1 MITIFTNIL
10 KFLTDPKNTRMLM
23 LGAIVVFLL
32 LFLQQCGATRA
43 AKAETELQ
51 KQETVRVSNNYEAAM
66 DTIEQ
71 GKVDENTWRA
81 EKAGYQLTL
90 KEAEEK
96 YADVLDDLQDEKNKP
111 PKVVI
116 KTVFKNKE
124 DIDNVTINSTDLDSN
139 GNGMLTFADTAQFDS
154 TNYRYLGGRIPYK
167 FVFDVI
173 DSTYKMI
180 PDFGTFELEQGMNLN
195 VGLFQ
200 DDKTKKISIVATT
213 DYPGITF
220 TKLEGADIMAD
231 KSKENRKLL
240 RQMRKPWG
248 LGINIGYGFV
258 VDYAS
263 GTMATGPF
271 VGIGLSYTPKFLQWG
286 R

>member
-1 MITIFTNIL
+1 
-10 KFLTDPKNTRMLM
+10 M
-23 LGAIVVFLL
+23 LGVIVIVLL

-51 KQETVRVSNNYEAAM
+51 KEEVTRVTNNYEAAM

-81 EKAGYQLTL
+81 EKAGMELTL
-90 KEAEEK
+90 DEAKEK
-96 YADVLDDLQDEKNKP
+96 YADVLKDLKIEKNKP
-111 PKVVI
+111 PKVI
-116 KTVFKNKE
+116 IETVFKNRE
-124 DIDNVTINSTDLDSN
+124 DINNVTINSTDLDSN
-139 GNGMLTFADTAQFDS
+139 GNGLLTFSDTALFDTTH
-154 TNYRYLGGRIPYK
+154 TNYRYLDGNIPYK
-167 FVFDVI
+167 FVFDEI

-180 PDFGTFELEQGMNLN
+180 PDFGSFKLEQGMNLN

-200 DDKTKKISIVATT
+200 DKKTKKISIVATT

-220 TKLEGADIMAD
+220 SKLEGANIMED

-240 RQMRKPWG
+240 RQMQKPWG

-258 VDYAS
+258 VDYKS
-263 GTMATGPF
+263 GTIATGPY
-271 VGIGLSYTPKFLQWG
+271 VGIGISYTPKFLKWG